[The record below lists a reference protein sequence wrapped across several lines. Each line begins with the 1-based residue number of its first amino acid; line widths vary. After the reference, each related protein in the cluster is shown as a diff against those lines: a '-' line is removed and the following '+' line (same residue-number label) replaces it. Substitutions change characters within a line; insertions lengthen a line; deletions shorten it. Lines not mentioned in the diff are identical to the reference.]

1 MANWMFYHRYAIKM
15 SLAIRLSDIKQKAFN
30 KQFHV
35 MLMELSSGDRLVS
48 VNRDEINKL
57 KRKKWLPKNASM
69 LDLRDSIFYS
79 TPLNRNNTSSVMSI

>member
-1 MANWMFYHRYAIKM
+1 MRQGW
-15 SLAIRLSDIKQKAFN
+15 KAFN

-35 MLMELSSGDRLVS
+35 MLMELSSGDKLVS

-57 KRKKWLPKNASM
+57 KRKKWRPKNASM

-79 TPLNRNNTSSVMSI
+79 TPLNRNNTSSTGDRKKAKEKYLKYEYMK